1 MTGEQG
7 EHNEQKPTV
16 TFREMV
22 NGLRQL
28 GLDRARP
35 VIAHASLASFGEVR
49 GGAETVLGAIFGLVD
64 ALVMPV
70 FTFKTMI
77 TPEDGPENN
86 AIQYGSGKDTNQM
99 AEFFKPGMPADRMMG
114 AVAEALRQRSA
125 VRRSSHPILSF
136 AGYRADPAIEA
147 QTMAEPLAPVGVLAE
162 QGGWVLLL
170 GVDHTVNT
178 SIHYAEKL
186 SGRKQFIR
194 WALTPEGVREC
205 PGFPGCSDGFQAL
218 APLVEGITRRAQ
230 IGTALVQALP
240 LKEMITIVKNKL
252 AAEPQALL
260 CGRADCERCNAV
272 RGELIES

>member
-1 MTGEQG
+1 MTG
-7 EHNEQKPTV
+7 EQKPTV

-35 VIAHASLASFGEVR
+35 VIAHVSLSSFGEVR
-49 GGAETVLGAIFGLVD
+49 GGAETVLGALLGLVD
-64 ALVMPV
+64 SLVMPV
-70 FTFKTMI
+70 FTYKTMVI
-77 TPEDGPENN
+77 PEDGPEHN
-86 AIQYGSGKDTNQM
+86 ASQYGSGKDINQM
-99 AEFFKPGMPADRMMG
+99 AEFYKPNMPADRMMG
-114 AVAEALRQRSA
+114 VVAETLRKRPG
-125 VRRSSHPILSF
+125 VKRSSHPILSF
-136 AGYRADPAIEA
+136 AGYKADSILEA
-147 QTMAEPLAPVGVLAE
+147 QTASEPLAPIGALAD

-186 SGRKQFIR
+186 AGRKQFIR

-205 PGFPGCSDGFQAL
+205 PGFPGCSDGFEAL
-218 APLVEGITRRAQ
+218 TPLVAGITRRAQ
-230 IGTALVQALP
+230 IGNALVQALP
-240 LKEMITIVKNKL
+240 LKDMIAIVKDKL
-252 AAEPQALL
+252 AAEPQAFL